1 MTMQKKK
8 TATSAKLHALAKKS
22 SPWVRVRLR
31 LRLRLRVGATVR
43 VGLG

>member
-8 TATSAKLHALAKKS
+8 TATSAKLHAFAKKS
-22 SPWVRVRLR
+22 SPWARV
-31 LRLRLRVGATVR
+31 RLRVGARVR